1 MYRAGMPDRS
11 ATDGPDDTDLVL
23 LLLRT
28 AGDIERKLDRMLAS
42 TRGISFSEFH
52 LIRELA
58 TTHHGAASRVELAES
73 VGLTPSAV
81 TRALK
86 PMEKMGFV
94 ATEKSERD
102 ARRSIARLTPAGQ
115 ELLADA
121 QHVVEDGIDDLHL
134 GLVERTELA
143 GVLRGLAR

>member
-1 MYRAGMPDRS
+1 MADH
-11 ATDGPDDTDLVL
+11 DDTDLVL

-28 AGDIERKLDRMLAS
+28 AAGIERKLDRMLAGI
-42 TRGISFSEFH
+42 RGISFSEYH

-58 TTHHGAASRVELAES
+58 GTHRGAASRVELAES

-86 PMEKMGFV
+86 PLEKLGFV
-94 ATEKSERD
+94 ATEKSQRD
-102 ARRSIARLTPAGQ
+102 ARRSIARLIPAGE

-121 QHVVEDGIDDLHL
+121 QQVVEDGIGDLDL
-134 GLVERTELA
+134 GLTEHPELA
-143 GVLRGLAR
+143 AILQGLAR